1 LYGYLTVWQSVRVH
15 QMVNLTVVLHLLVHL
30 TIPDV
35 LSQIRQLDTIDDF
48 RLSFSFEDRYFH
60 VHLIVLSI

>member
-1 LYGYLTVWQSVRVH
+1 
-15 QMVNLTVVLHLLVHL
+15 MVNLTVVLHLLVHL

-60 VHLIVLSI
+60 VHFIVLSI